1 MTIKRKW
8 IPILAAFFFC
18 VFLFL
23 HFDAYEVF
31 IFQDGALPK
40 DYKFQLQQPFE
51 EITMKAND
59 GASING
65 LLLKTKNTPKGI
77 ILYFHGNRNNLSRW
91 ASECAYAF
99 TNRPRSRLKL
109 LIWDATGVWLCQRR
123 LHRGVFH
130 WPQAG
135 DAVCTLSAQT
145 WKWLIIGIEWQRLE
159 AVQPTHWN
167 A

>member
-65 LLLKTKNTPKGI
+65 LLLKTKI
-77 ILYFHGNRNNLSRW
+77 RQR
-91 ASECAYAF
+91 ASSFIF
-99 TNRPRSRLKL
+99 TA
-109 LIWDATGVWLCQRR
+109 IATISA
-123 LHRGVFH
+123 
-130 WPQAG
+130 AG
-135 DAVCTLSAQT
+135 PA
-145 WKWLIIGIEWQRLE
+145 
-159 AVQPTHWN
+159 N
-167 A
+167 API